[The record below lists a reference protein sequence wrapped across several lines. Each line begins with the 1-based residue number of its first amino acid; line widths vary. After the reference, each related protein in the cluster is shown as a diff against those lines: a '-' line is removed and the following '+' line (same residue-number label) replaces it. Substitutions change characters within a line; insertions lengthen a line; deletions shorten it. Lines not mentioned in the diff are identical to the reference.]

1 MESTNNGVTVI
12 TTIRLPVADDAILRT
27 ICAEHK
33 VTKTELMI
41 AGLRNEMI
49 KLLAKK
55 KAAQPAASMEVSL

>member
-12 TTIRLPVADDAILRT
+12 TTVRLPVADDAILRT
-27 ICAEHK
+27 VCAEHG

-41 AGLRNEMI
+41 AGLRSEMI

-55 KAAQPAASMEVSL
+55 KAAQPAASVQV